1 MLTVGASESRLT
13 DAVVAVH
20 LIVAGSSIL
29 TRIAGAVINVDIAF
43 GASPPGLTDTLVPVY
58 GVFSIGSSE
67 PRASPEELVHTHPA
81 DTRVILAQVNLG
93 LTPLSRES
101 GGAGTLIVIHL
112 KAKGLAAK
120 VSCGLLF
127 LCDCSIGMPCLGNL
141 TECVLRE
148 TKGEG
153 RNRVKGRLWL
163 TRSVQLPPRR
173 QGCSR
178 QSSMFS
184 SQCLHGKWLV
194 RSAGMSFRQLTF
206 LSILVGTCRCTCPVP
221 GSCTPL
227 RCCRGFPSRCKD
239 PPSHRSCLPCNHHGR
254 GTQSCWVLEGP
265 CTLPCQD
272 RRLPCSLIS
281 RPGIEVR

>member
-1 MLTVGASESRLT
+1 MR
-13 DAVVAVH
+13 
-20 LIVAGSSIL
+20 
-29 TRIAGAVINVDIAF
+29 
-43 GASPPGLTDTLVPVY
+43 
-58 GVFSIGSSE
+58 SSE

-184 SQCLHGKWLV
+184 SQCLHGKWLGQV
-194 RSAGMSFRQLTF
+194 CRNE
-206 LSILVGTCRCTCPVP
+206 LSTTHLPVHP
-221 GSCTPL
+221 GGHLQVYLPCARVLQAAPL
-227 RCCRGFPSRCKD
+227 LKGFPF
-239 PPSHRSCLPCNHHGR
+239 
-254 GTQSCWVLEGP
+254 
-265 CTLPCQD
+265 
-272 RRLPCSLIS
+272 SLQGS
-281 RPGIEVR
+281 SVTSQLSPL